1 MLKKWELSTDLELA
15 EGGEGRMQAVIEPI
29 SNKDQNFIFT
39 EMRHHKSTHFARNQ
53 FFTGIRRFSELEQK
67 IRNLAE
73 PKERGDA
80 FEVFVEAYLSLFRR
94 NDFSEVMPLSSVPPS
109 LLEKASL
116 DSHDYGIDGMATDK
130 EGNLSAYQVKFRYGR
145 PALTW
150 REVST
155 FMALADSPSL
165 SHRILVTNCD
175 ELPPVMDKRF
185 GFYCLRG
192 SDFDRMEP
200 ADFEA
205 IALKID
211 GRLAKRARKT
221 PRPYQQ
227 DALNALIPAL
237 QKDDRVSAVMACGTG
252 KTLVSL
258 WLAENP
264 DFKKIIVLLPS
275 LALLRQT
282 LHEWLRENSWES
294 MSYISVCSDA
304 TVHEDDQNLVAN
316 PSHLDFPVTTDAK
329 NIRKFLESNDREV
342 KVVFTTYQSAKTVSK
357 AMPEGESFDL
367 GIFDEAHKTAGTLGK
382 SFSHALYNE
391 NLMISKRVFLTATPR
406 VYTPTKSEEAE
417 DAKSIQSMDNPEI
430 YGERAFNLNFGKAV
444 DENIIC
450 PYKVLV
456 TVITNEMVNNEL
468 LERGEVLVG
477 GDPVKARVV
486 ANQIAI
492 RKTIETYGPQKV
504 FTFHQT
510 VVQAQ
515 GFTGQG
521 NESICRHVHDY
532 DLYHVNGKMHSFQRE
547 KILKEFKNTKKGII
561 SNARCLTEG
570 VDVPAVDMVAFL
582 SPKKS
587 TVDIVQATGR
597 AMRKSEGKEKGYI
610 LVPIYIELKKGESVE
625 EAVERA
631 SFEEVWN
638 VLQAMLDQDEEL
650 YHAVQQVAEKTGMG
664 RGMGSDYFD
673 DKIEI
678 TGGIIEIEDIVRA
691 IRIRTLQEFFETWRV
706 HLGKLISFYEEHGH
720 YNLPG
725 TKEYSKL
732 RRWCTLQ
739 RTKRRRNKIRKE
751 IYEALEEINF
761 DWKKYEWE
769 GMVGRLVKFHK
780 YFHHFDVP
788 CGYNHETKDLGKWV
802 RQARQQR
809 RKGKISKKLL
819 ADLKAIKFDWF
830 GSDET
835 DEVLEKLKLFKE
847 KNGHWEVPA
856 DGKNLEWVGLA
867 EWIQKM
873 RKQKLEGTLNK
884 ELMYKLYDMRFSFV
898 PRINIRS
905 QIDSL
910 LK

>member
-1 MLKKWELSTDLELA
+1 MEAIL
-15 EGGEGRMQAVIEPI
+15 EPI
-29 SNKDQNFIFT
+29 SSLDRNLIFT
-39 EMRHHKSTHFARNQ
+39 EMRHPKSTHFARNQ
-53 FFTGIRRFSELEQK
+53 FFTGIRSFAELELK
-67 IRNLAE
+67 IRNLPE

-94 NDFSEVMPLSSVPPS
+94 NDFKEVMPLSSVPPS

-116 DSHDYGIDGMATDK
+116 DSNDYGIDGMATDR
-130 EGNLSAYQVKFRYGR
+130 EGNLSAYQVKFRHGR
-145 PALTW
+145 PPLTW

-185 GFYCLRG
+185 GFYCIRG
-192 SDFDRMEP
+192 TDFDRMEP

-237 QKDDRVSAVMACGTG
+237 QKNDRVSAVMACGTG

-264 DFKKIIVLLPS
+264 DFKRIIVLLPS

-329 NIRKFLESNDREV
+329 NIRRFLESNDREV

-357 AMPEGESFDL
+357 AMPAGESFDL

-382 SFSHALYNE
+382 SFSHALYNK
-391 NLMISKRVFLTATPR
+391 NLMIQKRVFLTATPR
-406 VYTPTKSEEAE
+406 VYTPTKSEESQ

-444 DENIIC
+444 DEKIIC

-456 TVITNEMVNNEL
+456 TVITNEMVDNEL

-477 GDPVKARVV
+477 GDAVKARVV

-492 RKTIETYGPQKV
+492 RKTLETFGPQKV

-510 VVQAQ
+510 VGQAQ
-515 GFTGQG
+515 NFTGDG
-521 NESICRHVHDY
+521 NESIGCHVQDY

-547 KILKEFKNTKKGII
+547 KILREFKETKKGII

-597 AMRKSEGKEKGYI
+597 AMRKSDGKEKGYI

-664 RGMGSDYFD
+664 RDMVSEYFD

-678 TGGIIEIEDIVRA
+678 SGGIIEIEDIVRA
-691 IRIRTLQEFFETWRV
+691 IRIRTLKEFFETWRV
-706 HLGKLISFYEEHGH
+706 HLGKLISFHDEHGH
-720 YNLPG
+720 YDLPQ

-769 GMVGRLVKFHK
+769 DMIEGLVQYKK

-788 CGYNHETKDLGKWV
+788 HGYFHGSKDLGKWV
-802 RQARQQR
+802 SKTREQR
-809 RKGKISKKLL
+809 RNGKISKKLL
-819 ADLKAIKFDWF
+819 SDLKAIKFDWY
-830 GSDET
+830 GKNDTE
-835 DEVLEKLKLFKE
+835 EALQKLRLFNQM
-847 KNGHWEVPA
+847 NGHWEVPA
-856 DGKNLEWVGLA
+856 DGGDLQWAGLGEWV
-867 EWIQKM
+867 QKI
-873 RKQKLEGTLNK
+873 RKQKVDGTLEK
-884 ELMYKLYDMRFSFV
+884 QLMYKLYDMRFSFIA
-898 PRINIRS
+898 RIN
-905 QIDSL
+905 
-910 LK
+910 LKDHLNNLFQ